1 MKQIITLIIFIIYHS
16 FMKFANKPIYSLIIL
31 PMHIY
36 GLLFYNM
43 HNHINPLLII
53 INITKI

>member
-53 INITKI
+53 INIT